1 MRRRFLGVLVLFA
14 FLASAPFLFSQPKTL
29 TILHTNDTHSCLF
42 PFGPQDS
49 LGGIARMSTLIKQLK
64 AKDTNV
70 LTLHAGDVFV
80 GTFEFNKYL
89 AYPELN
95 IMQGLPDPTKPLYDA
110 MELGNHEFDLGPGA
124 LAGVL
129 SGALL
134 GKPPLNLPVLCANL
148 DPALTPADLYAL
160 VKPNLILDVGEP
172 GETIKVGIFGVVN
185 TIPLNYTQEVLA
197 FLTDPIVAANAQ
209 VSILEAAG
217 CEVIICL
224 SHLGF
229 MTDADPATGLAG
241 VEGIDIIVGGHSHD
255 ALEDALEVNGKIIV
269 QGGYFGL
276 SLGELEVKLKEGG
289 GVELSHYKLHRVDRK
304 VQKDP
309 SLLWTLNRLRVGLV
323 QDPRF
328 GPVLTKNVAKA
339 DWDME
344 KDFPED
350 QPTYKDTAVGN
361 LVSDALRWGVK
372 NAGFEVNVALEAL
385 GYVGSKIY
393 KGKIVGND
401 VMRVVP
407 YGYDETSGLGFKIV
421 IVELT
426 GYQLW
431 GALEYSVQYAPYSY
445 DTAMQPSGLTFQ
457 YNSLNAPGSRVLG
470 IMVNGIPVNPF
481 DPITKYKAAIN
492 EQIYKVLVSIDPSV
506 AKTDTGLFEYNLVRN
521 YMKKLVHVRYGA
533 EGRVIDSPLTP

>member
-1 MRRRFLGVLVLFA
+1 MSRRFLGVLVLFA

-70 LTLHAGDVFV
+70 LTLHGGDVFV

-95 IMQGLPDPTKPLYDA
+95 IMQGLHDPTRPLYDA
-110 MELGNHEFDLGPGA
+110 MALGNHEFDLGAGA

-129 SGALL
+129 SGDLL
-134 GKPPLNLPVLCANL
+134 GKPPLTLPFLCANL

-172 GETIKVGIFGVVN
+172 GETIKVGIFGLVN
-185 TIPLNYTQEVLA
+185 RNPLNYTQEVLA
-197 FLTDPIVAANAQ
+197 FLTDPIAEADTQ

-224 SHLGF
+224 SHLGL
-229 MTDADPATGLAG
+229 MTDADVAAGLAG
-241 VEGIDIIVGGHSHD
+241 VDGIDIIVGGHSHD

-276 SLGELEVKLKEGG
+276 SLGELEVK
-289 GVELSHYKLHRVDRK
+289 VEEDGIKLSRYELHQVNKKIR
-304 VQKDP
+304 KDP
-309 SLLWTLNRLRVGLV
+309 GLLWTLNRLRVGLV

-344 KDFPED
+344 KSFPED
-350 QPTYKDTAVGN
+350 QPTFRDTAVGN
-361 LVSDALRWGVK
+361 LVSDALMWGLGK
-372 NAGFEVNVALEAL
+372 AGFEVDAALEVL
-385 GYVGSKIY
+385 GYIGSKIY

-426 GYQLW
+426 GFELW
-431 GALEYSVQYAPYSY
+431 SALEYAVQFAAPDGY
-445 DTAMQPSGLTFQ
+445 DTAIQPSGLSFQ
-457 YNSLNAPGSRVLG
+457 YNSANLYPNRVLWA
-470 IMVNGIPVNPF
+470 MVNGTYVDPF
-481 DPITKYKAAIN
+481 DPLTKYKVAIN
-492 EQIYKVLVSIDPSV
+492 EQVYRVLTSV
-506 AKTDTGLFEYNLVRN
+506 GLSVPKTDTGLFEYNLVRD
-521 YMKKLVHVRYGA
+521 YMKKLVHVRYGP
-533 EGRVIDSPLTP
+533 EGRVIDAPLTP